1 MEYTIFFQTIYDL
14 IIQNPTL
21 SYWIVFISGV
31 LEATIFIG
39 LFIPTGILIVVYG
52 FVAYN
57 GYIVGANVIA
67 VAILGAIVGDIINY
81 AFGRYHV
88 KKYQLK
94 NIEKV
99 EKIFKKKNYLD
110 HGKAFFEKHGGK
122 SVFLGRFIGM
132 VRPFISFISGTA
144 KMPFKKFMY
153 FNIIGA
159 VIWVIF
165 YFSMG
170 YLFGSSAARLSEMLG
185 AIGDITFFFAFLII
199 LFILTRS
206 IFNQKM
212 RPKVIERSEEIL
224 EKIQEKKDI

>member
-1 MEYTIFFQTIYDL
+1 MDEITLFQTTYNL
-14 IIQNPTL
+14 IIQNQAL
-21 SYWIVFISGV
+21 SYWIVFISGI

-39 LFIPTGILIVVYG
+39 LFIPTGILIVIYG

-57 GYIVGANVIA
+57 GYIVGANVVAI
-67 VAILGAIVGDIINY
+67 AILGAIVGDIINY
-81 AFGRYHV
+81 AFGRYHL
-88 KKYQLK
+88 KKHRLK
-94 NIEKV
+94 NIQKV

-159 VIWVIF
+159 VIWVMF
-165 YFSMG
+165 YFSIG
-170 YLFGSSAARLSEMLG
+170 YLFGSSATKLSKMLG
-185 AIGDITFFFAFLII
+185 TIGDISFFFAFLII
-199 LFILTRS
+199 LFILLRTL
-206 IFNQKM
+206 FNQKM
-212 RPKVIERSEEIL
+212 RPKVIERSEELL
-224 EKIQEKKDI
+224 EKFEK

>member
-1 MEYTIFFQTIYDL
+1 MDNLTFFQTIYHI
-14 IIQNPTL
+14 IIQNPAL

-57 GYIVGANVIA
+57 GYITGSNVIA
-67 VAILGAIVGDIINY
+67 VAILGAIVGDIVNY
-81 AFGRYHV
+81 AFGRYHL
-88 KKYQLK
+88 KKYQVQ
-94 NIEKV
+94 NIQKV

-110 HGKAFFEKHGGK
+110 HGKVFFEKHGGK

-153 FNIIGA
+153 FNIFGA
-159 VIWVIF
+159 IVWVIF
-165 YFSMG
+165 YFSVG
-170 YLFGSSAARLSEMLG
+170 YLFASSAARLSEMLG
-185 AIGDITFFFAFLII
+185 AIGDISFFFAFLII
-199 LFILTRS
+199 LFILLRT
-206 IFNQKM
+206 IFNQKIQ
-212 RPKVIERSEEIL
+212 PKVIERSEEIL
-224 EKIQEKKDI
+224 EKIEKKDI